1 MLIDIT
7 CFTCYESF
15 SEYMDVYDGLHQEV
29 IDCEICCRPNK
40 IVLEQKNGQIIRID
54 ISDGNE

>member
-1 MLIDIT
+1 
-7 CFTCYESF
+7 
-15 SEYMDVYDGLHQEV
+15 MDVYDGLHQEV